1 MSLKILAVTGR
12 IGSGKNS
19 VEDYLRDKYEYKI
32 INMADVLRQMAKEEG
47 CGLDR
52 QSLQNL
58 RKKYGNTFLA
68 EKTVKIIEGLND
80 NKIVIGSMRRPED
93 FLIPKQKFNDNI
105 KLIVIEARKDVRFQ
119 RIKKRG
125 REGDPKTIKEFE
137 TQEKKDEEIF
147 EFKKIFS
154 YADYV
159 IDNNGTLDDLHK
171 QIDKIMREK
180 KMNIIL
186 IGPQGSGKGTQAKM
200 ISEKYSIPHISTG
213 DLFRDAIKR
222 GTALGAKAE
231 KYINQG
237 ILVPDEIV
245 INLVKE
251 RISKHDCKTGFILD
265 GFPRTVGQAEGLEK
279 WLGRVG
285 LKLDS
290 VVALEVSKEEAV
302 GRITGRRQCASCGN
316 TYHLHFQ
323 PPKQEGRCDVCGGSL
338 VQRKDDEE
346 KTVRHRLEVYDKE
359 TAPLLAF
366 YQKKGLLKKV
376 NGLQKPNA
384 VFEEIKASSL
394 IK

>member
-1 MSLKILAVTGR
+1 MNV
-12 IGSGKNS
+12 
-19 VEDYLRDKYEYKI
+19 
-32 INMADVLRQMAKEEG
+32 
-47 CGLDR
+47 
-52 QSLQNL
+52 
-58 RKKYGNTFLA
+58 
-68 EKTVKIIEGLND
+68 EKTGSDSPKKIKSEF
-80 NKIVIGSMRRPED
+80 VIGR
-93 FLIPKQKFNDNI
+93 
-105 KLIVIEARKDVRFQ
+105 
-119 RIKKRG
+119 
-125 REGDPKTIKEFE
+125 
-137 TQEKKDEEIF
+137 
-147 EFKKIFS
+147 
-154 YADYV
+154 
-159 IDNNGTLDDLHK
+159 
-171 QIDKIMREK
+171 
-180 KMNIIL
+180 
-186 IGPQGSGKGTQAKM
+186 
-200 ISEKYSIPHISTG
+200 
-213 DLFRDAIKR
+213 
-222 GTALGAKAE
+222 AE